1 MPDVVRHPVLL
12 WIPAF
17 AGMTVLAYMVAGVI
31 ATRDSIFIGILLTIG
46 VVVVS
51 PFADDPDRLGEA
63 SQLQAERGKTLFLHT
78 KQEKEAR
85 MEATRNLL
93 EVKLKEFDPEV
104 DTLIRDEMRRNEET
118 INLIASENYPP
129 KSSMKAISSMLS
141 GIYSEGYPGERYYR
155 GLEIIDKIES
165 LAITRAKEVFK
176 AEHANVQALSG
187 SGANI
192 AAYLSLLQIGD
203 RILSMDLD
211 AGGHLSHGAKVSI
224 VSKLFDVHRYGVDE
238 QTGLMDYDKIRAMAL
253 ELKPKLIV
261 CGASAYPRII
271 DFARFGQIAKEAGA
285 YLLADMAHI
294 AGMVATGDHP
304 SPVPHCDIVTTTTHK
319 TLRMTRG
326 ALILCKQEHAAKVNR
341 AVFPLMQGGPHQAN
355 IAAIAVGLKHLT
367 TPEYKAYIQQVLA
380 NAKLLASEL
389 QALGFRIASGGTE
402 NHLMLVDLYPQ
413 GIDGDRA
420 SIILEEAG
428 IIVNKNRVAGD
439 KGTPKKP
446 YGIRLGTPAMT
457 SRRMGLPEVRQI
469 ARWIT
474 TVILHPEDEAVRKL
488 VKAEVA
494 DLCKKFPIY
503 KPTF

>member
-1 MPDVVRHPVLL
+1 
-12 WIPAF
+12 
-17 AGMTVLAYMVAGVI
+17 MTA
-31 ATRDSIFIGILLTIG
+31 
-46 VVVVS
+46 
-51 PFADDPDRLGEA
+51 
-63 SQLQAERGKTLFLHT
+63 Q
-78 KQEKEAR
+78 
-85 MEATRNLL
+85 RNLL
-93 EVKLKEFDPEV
+93 ELKLREFDPKI
-104 DTLIRDEMRRNEET
+104 DTLIREEMQRNEET

-155 GLEIIDKIES
+155 GLETIDKVES
-165 LAITRAKEVFK
+165 LAIQRAKDVFK

-192 AAYLSLLQIGD
+192 ASYLSLLQIGD

-238 QTGLMDYDKIRAMAL
+238 QTGLMDYDKIRALAL

-261 CGASAYPRII
+261 CGASAYSRII
-271 DFARFGQIAKEAGA
+271 DFARFGAIAKEAGA

-304 SPVPHCDIVTTTTHK
+304 SPVPYCDIVTTTTHK

-326 ALILCKQEHAAKVNR
+326 SLILCKKEHAAKVDR

-367 TPEYKAYIQQVLA
+367 TPEYRAYIKQVLA

-389 QALGFRIASGGTE
+389 QRLGFKIASGGTD
-402 NHLMLVDLYPQ
+402 NHLLLVDLYPQ
-413 GIDGDRA
+413 GIDGDKV
-420 SIILEEAG
+420 SILLEEAG

-457 SRRMGLPEVRQI
+457 SRGMGFAEVEQI
-469 ARWIT
+469 ASWISS
-474 TVILHPEDEAVRKL
+474 VILHPEDEALRKRIKTE
-488 VKAEVA
+488 VKELAGR
-494 DLCKKFPIY
+494 FPIY
-503 KPTF
+503 VPTF